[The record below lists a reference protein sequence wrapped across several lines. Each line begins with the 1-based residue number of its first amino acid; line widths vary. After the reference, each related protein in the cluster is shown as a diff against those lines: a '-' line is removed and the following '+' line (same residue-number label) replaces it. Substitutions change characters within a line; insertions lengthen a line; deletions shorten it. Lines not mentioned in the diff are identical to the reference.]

1 MTPEGAA
8 PEERVLFS
16 SHRDLAAILDS
27 TLLRPDA
34 DDGDVG
40 ELARH
45 AREAGC
51 AAVCVLP
58 PRLSA
63 VAAVLGGS
71 STAVAA
77 ALAFPFGAASVGVK
91 SFEALEALRLGATEL
106 DVVCDLSAVRRGD
119 VKALERE
126 MGEIMARTPEAAH
139 KFILEVGWLPRGA
152 WSRLGRA
159 VGRLQPA
166 FVKTG
171 TGFNAGPVSVEQVA
185 RLRDAVGPDVA
196 IKAAGGIRD
205 LETAERLVAAGAARL
220 GTSSAAGLL
229 AEKMDQR

>member
-1 MTPEGAA
+1 
-8 PEERVLFS
+8 LFS

-34 DDGDVG
+34 DDGDVAD
-40 ELARH
+40 LARH
-45 AREAGC
+45 ARDAGC

-58 PRLSA
+58 SRLSA
-63 VAAVLGGS
+63 VSPLLDGS
-71 STAVAA
+71 ATAVAA
-77 ALAFPFGAASVGVK
+77 AVAFPLGASTVAAK
-91 SFEALEALRLGATEL
+91 SFEALEAVRLGAGEL

-139 KFILEVGWLPRGA
+139 KFILEVEWLPRGA
-152 WSRLGRA
+152 WGRLGRA
-159 VGRLQPA
+159 VRRLQPA

-185 RLRDAVGPDVA
+185 RLREAVGPDVA
-196 IKAAGGIRD
+196 IKAAGGIRS
-205 LETAERLVAAGAARL
+205 LEAAERLVAAGAGRL
-220 GTSSAAGLL
+220 GTSAAAGLL
-229 AEKMDQR
+229 AEKMDRP